1 MKSKRNIFKLKT
13 DKTMVFTV
21 IGISSHENDYRLS
34 WSINEQ
40 IGLALSQTD
49 SLIIDSEKEFSRFVH
64 EDDEKRITLVSNR
77 CDNSFL
83 LEKHKNLD
91 YFLQFDTQLSETEI
105 SEWLHD
111 LKKVPLV
118 STAYQLPFDKK
129 GGVICS

>member
-40 IGLALSQTD
+40 IGLAFSQTD

-64 EDDEKRITLVSNR
+64 EDDEKKITLVSNR
-77 CDNSFL
+77 CDNRFL

-129 GGVICS
+129 AGVIC

>member
-40 IGLALSQTD
+40 IGLAFSQTD

-129 GGVICS
+129 AGVIC